1 MQNKCLLFS
10 QQCDSFPLRFD
21 NEQSKLY
28 LCIRINVILMP
39 QKMII
44 PVLSFLIAA
53 CSGSNPPDS
62 KKATRQPNENV
73 YFSPVSNK
81 TKEYYVNLIEPL
93 YEKQLLKT
101 GFNGAILMAKNGEII
116 FEDYRGFINLK
127 TKEPI
132 TSSSTFHVASISKT
146 FTAMTILKLLEQ
158 EKLTLDDQVSKYL
171 NGFPYSIT
179 IKNLL
184 SHRSG
189 LPKYDHYMAGTRSY
203 VTTKKNRKGKKV
215 KYTVHVKDPISVTG
229 MSSNYDVLRYLVQL
243 KPALESRPDRRY
255 SYCNTNYALLA
266 LIIEKITGQTYP
278 KYMKDS
284 VFTPLG
290 MNDTYVFSLKDTAN
304 YVPSYNY
311 NKAPFPLEKLDCV
324 YGDKNIYSNVRD
336 LLHWDRALY
345 MGTFISAETL
355 ALSFEPLS
363 NETRGYKNYGLG
375 WHLFNKPPDPLIV
388 YHNGWW
394 HGNNAVFKRLIN
406 DTATVIILGNK
417 FNRNIWTA
425 GRMSS
430 VFTGNADTTNLIE

>member
-1 MQNKCLLFS
+1 
-10 QQCDSFPLRFD
+10 
-21 NEQSKLY
+21 
-28 LCIRINVILMP
+28 MP

-179 IKNLL
+179 IK
-184 SHRSG
+184 
-189 LPKYDHYMAGTRSY
+189 KE
-203 VTTKKNRKGKKV
+203 
-215 KYTVHVKDPISVTG
+215 
-229 MSSNYDVLRYLVQL
+229 SNG
-243 KPALESRPDRRY
+243 
-255 SYCNTNYALLA
+255 
-266 LIIEKITGQTYP
+266 III
-278 KYMKDS
+278 
-284 VFTPLG
+284 F
-290 MNDTYVFSLKDTAN
+290 
-304 YVPSYNY
+304 
-311 NKAPFPLEKLDCV
+311 
-324 YGDKNIYSNVRD
+324 
-336 LLHWDRALY
+336 
-345 MGTFISAETL
+345 
-355 ALSFEPLS
+355 
-363 NETRGYKNYGLG
+363 
-375 WHLFNKPPDPLIV
+375 
-388 YHNGWW
+388 
-394 HGNNAVFKRLIN
+394 
-406 DTATVIILGNK
+406 
-417 FNRNIWTA
+417 
-425 GRMSS
+425 
-430 VFTGNADTTNLIE
+430 